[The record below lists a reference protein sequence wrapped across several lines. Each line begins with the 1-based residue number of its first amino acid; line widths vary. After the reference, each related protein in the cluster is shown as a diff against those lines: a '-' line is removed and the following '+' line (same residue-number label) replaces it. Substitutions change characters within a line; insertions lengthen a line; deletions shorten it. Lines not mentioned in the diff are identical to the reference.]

1 METRRPLRRLWWI
14 RGNACLDCYAEEGEK
29 ETEEM
34 CRKSEFADG
43 LDVEGEG
50 KGTVTNGFQTS
61 GVGH

>member
-1 METRRPLRRLWWI
+1 MLSGP
-14 RGNACLDCYAEEGEK
+14 GCAEEGER

-34 CRKSEFADG
+34 FRKSEFADG